1 MRFPQSKGA
10 LPGSG
15 SERTRTLTV
24 SMNENETSWVHSLVN
39 EAFGELENDGNEARA
54 PKAALRAL
62 RTALG
67 WYEAPSE

>member
-1 MRFPQSKGA
+1 
-10 LPGSG
+10 
-15 SERTRTLTV
+15 
-24 SMNENETSWVHSLVN
+24 MNENETSWVHSLVN

-54 PKAALRAL
+54 LKAALRGL